1 MYNKVDETLARID
14 RGFEQYPKSVVLWSG
29 GKDSMVLLHL
39 LRRLLIDVP
48 VIFFREPWQPHKYA
62 FQDHMIREWDLLAYT
77 WHPTQSAMQ
86 QKDDEFEVQNW
97 YQLNNST
104 LTCPSGITPPVENLP
119 WACAIDM
126 LKRPKQT
133 GLLIED
139 VDAAWVG
146 HKRCD
151 SDPILGGDAG
161 TRVEARVMPDRMSLL
176 YPIRD
181 WSHDE
186 VWQYIE
192 DHRVPFD
199 EARYVKIEG
208 KWQERKHMRYNAD
221 YVHACTACL
230 DRRETA
236 SKVVYCP
243 KLDMEIESNA
253 EKVPWVEPELLEYM
267 RD

>member
-1 MYNKVDETLARID
+1 MQYKVDETLARID
-14 RGFEQYPKSVVLWSG
+14 RGFEKYPQGVVLWSG

-39 LRRLLIDVP
+39 LRRLAIDLP
-48 VIFFREPWQPHKYA
+48 VVFFREPWQPRKYA
-62 FQDHMIREWDLLAYT
+62 FQERMIREWDLIAYT
-77 WHPTQSAMQ
+77 WHPQRSAMQ
-86 QKDDEFEVQNW
+86 QNGDEYEVQNW
-97 YQLNNST
+97 YQLNDSL
-104 LTCPSGITPPVENLP
+104 LTCPSGIIPPADDLP

-126 LKRPKQT
+126 LRRPKQSH
-133 GLLIED
+133 LLIED
-139 VDAAWVG
+139 AQVAWVG

-176 YPIRD
+176 YPMRD
-181 WSHDE
+181 WTHDD

-192 DHRVPFD
+192 DNQVPLD

-208 KWQERKHMRYNAD
+208 KWQERKHMRHNAD

-230 DRRETA
+230 DSRDIA
-236 SKVVYCP
+236 DKVVYCP
-243 KLDMEIESNA
+243 KLEMEIENNA
-253 EKVPWVEPELLEYM
+253 NKVAWVEPELLEYM